1 MIMMNRSKEWLL
13 KKAEQEDGCFVSVG
27 GFVDDVTRLEARP
40 ETFEAT
46 RSAFVRLLQLA
57 RRAKGLTRE
66 ELAAKAEVETAEL
79 ASIETDARYIP
90 TPRTVYKIAQYLKLP
105 EKKLMALSGL
115 VRLKDPQFSEVAIR
129 FAARSEPVQK
139 LSPEERK
146 ALEEFVMFLNE
157 K

>member
-1 MIMMNRSKEWLL
+1 MMNRSKEWLL

-27 GFVDDVTRLEARP
+27 GLVDDITKIETSPQAFESTRA
-40 ETFEAT
+40 
-46 RSAFVRLLQLA
+46 AFVRLLQLA

-66 ELAAKAEVETAEL
+66 ELAVKADVDTGEL
-79 ASIETDARYIP
+79 ASIETDAHYLP

-115 VRLKDPQFSEVAIR
+115 VQLKDPQFSEAAIQ
-129 FAARSEPVQK
+129 FAASSEPVEK
-139 LSPEERK
+139 LTREERK
-146 ALEEFVMFLNE
+146 ALEEFVRFLNE